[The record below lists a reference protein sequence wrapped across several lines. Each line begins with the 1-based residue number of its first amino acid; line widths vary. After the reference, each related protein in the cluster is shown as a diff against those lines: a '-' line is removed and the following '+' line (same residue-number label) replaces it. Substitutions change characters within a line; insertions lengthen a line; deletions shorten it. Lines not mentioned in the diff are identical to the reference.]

1 MARME
6 TGKVRSVSDQARSE
20 GRSLRSVR
28 LTLSL
33 AWLAPGIVDA
43 ALDGRLPASIGATE
57 LARDLS
63 RDWVAQRRPG
73 GLT

>member
-1 MARME
+1 ME
-6 TGKVRSVSDQARSE
+6 TGKVRSVNDLARGE

-57 LARDLS
+57 LARDLPH
-63 RDWVAQRRPG
+63 DWMAQRRLV
-73 GLT
+73 GLA